1 MLNETVYVPAEHQKG
16 NAGHSVRN
24 GTSAFDRKSDEQA
37 QSSDNVFIIC
47 MPTYSIFMI
56 QSSPQPQSSC
66 SHGAAWKQT
75 QGPKSSIVSQ
85 GQAL

>member
-1 MLNETVYVPAEHQKG
+1 MLNETVHVPAEHQKG
-16 NAGHSVRN
+16 NAGHLIRN

-37 QSSDNVFIIC
+37 QSSDNVC
-47 MPTYSIFMI
+47 YNMHAHLYMI
-56 QSSPQPQSSC
+56 QCSPQPQSTC

-75 QGPKSSIVSQ
+75 QSPKSIIVSR